1 MDEFD
6 NDVMHSAKDSGDD
19 SEISST
25 LIIWGIAA
33 VVLSILMIINNTSGL
48 VLGAGG
54 FQKSIAVICG
64 IVIGTLGALL
74 GDALRRFARPNSV
87 FTRGGFFQLI
97 WIKVF
102 WSIGPQC
109 IGLVIGVSLGES
121 LILMI

>member
-6 NDVMHSAKDSGDD
+6 TDVVNTTDD
-19 SEISST
+19 QGSSDISST

-33 VVLSILMIINNTSGL
+33 IVLSILMIINNTSGQ
-48 VLGAGG
+48 VLGAGW

-64 IVIGTLGALL
+64 AAIGTLGALA
-74 GDALRRFARPNSV
+74 GDAIRKFARPNAV
-87 FTRGGFFQLI
+87 FTNGGFFQLI

-102 WSIGPQC
+102 WSIGPQS
-109 IGLVIGVSLGES
+109 IGLIIGVSLGES